1 MNERGII
8 VAVEHD
14 RRATRLAL
22 MTDTLVLH
30 GGRVA
35 VLQGA
40 LITGL
45 RHQGRHVV
53 PVALR
58 LDTIVATP
66 RTHCT
71 VDLIARRTVAEKSH
85 PSLEG
90 VHLYQL
96 REKVMTITNGL
107 RDWLP

>member
-8 VAVEHD
+8 VTIEHD
-14 RRATRLAL
+14 QRATRLAQ
-22 MTDTLVLH
+22 MTDTPVLH

-45 RHQGRHVV
+45 RLRGRHVV
-53 PVALR
+53 PAALR
-58 LDTIVATP
+58 LDTTVVTP

-71 VDLIARRTVAEKSH
+71 VGLTAQRTVAEKSH
-85 PSLEG
+85 PSLED
-90 VHLYQL
+90 VHLHQL
-96 REKVMTITNGL
+96 REKVMTITNG
-107 RDWLP
+107 